1 MIISSQRTCTKTKYK
16 GRNEALYLNNH
27 RFTPL
32 LYYSCFPFYSLEIE
46 MNITDDVSTMVRILE
61 FDLVNPDGL
70 EVASELT
77 SLACI
82 TVLAL
87 TLGIKTYGEQFRS
100 LSYGRV
106 LVILLYTSSWA
117 FATTSIIVV
126 STNNSIVSFTFICIS
141 GNAYTS
147 LFR

>member
-1 MIISSQRTCTKTKYK
+1 
-16 GRNEALYLNNH
+16 
-27 RFTPL
+27 
-32 LYYSCFPFYSLEIE
+32 

-126 STNNSIVSFTFICIS
+126 STNNNNMISCTLGMLACDVFYAGSKIVIY
-141 GNAYTS
+141 AW
-147 LFR
+147 